1 MNSEER
7 SGKNPGEL
15 EVGVGSTIN
24 LHRDIDKIK
33 GLRYLS
39 FFTVTIP
46 WSDWALTTSGPI
58 ITLLLILRFIY
69 FTSSHI
75 PVSLSRLYLYC
86 VRNLLP
92 VSKLLTG
99 EDRKSVV

>member
-1 MNSEER
+1 MNSEDR
-7 SGKNPGEL
+7 NGKNPGEL

-46 WSDWALTTSGPI
+46 
-58 ITLLLILRFIY
+58 
-69 FTSSHI
+69 
-75 PVSLSRLYLYC
+75 
-86 VRNLLP
+86 
-92 VSKLLTG
+92 
-99 EDRKSVV
+99 

>member
-1 MNSEER
+1 MNSEDR
-7 SGKNPGEL
+7 NGKNPGEL

-24 LHRDIDKIK
+24 FHRDIDKIK
-33 GLRYLS
+33 GLRNLS

-69 FTSSHI
+69 FHVI
-75 PVSLSRLYLYC
+75 PYTCIPFSFVFILC
-86 VRNLLP
+86 A
-92 VSKLLTG
+92 
-99 EDRKSVV
+99 